1 MYHLERYGLICIC
14 CAAAFKVKDVAEL
27 LECNY
32 TKTYLTIRS
41 LQLQDMNSMEID
53 VKREPDD
60 DDDEMPLVNVFVSIG
75 VKHKIVSCQHYF
87 INCISCK
94 AYLGTQ
100 V

>member
-1 MYHLERYGLICIC
+1 
-14 CAAAFKVKDVAEL
+14 
-27 LECNY
+27 
-32 TKTYLTIRS
+32 
-41 LQLQDMNSMEID
+41 MNSMEID